1 MCLLGKGGEMNCCFF
16 TPPCHSRSS
25 ACHSRSLACH
35 SREGGNPGKSLRIT
49 LILLFLT
56 LWIPAYAGM
65 TAVTAGMTAMS
76 SALMTTANPVMTTVN
91 SGITASQAAA
101 NTPIKI
107 ALEWFLN
114 PHHAPFIIAETN
126 GYFAA
131 ENLDV
136 TFYPANGSQEG
147 CRQALQGSV
156 DFAITHEPQALIFA
170 AKGMPLET
178 VAVIIPETL
187 EVILSAIPLN
197 KTDKALLG
205 KTLAHGSSG
214 AGSLTFAVMHQMLK
228 NLNLTEEDVTI
239 ILAKNCLVTGFIAGS
254 IDVVFNLYR
263 TYQLHDIK
271 KHMTRPF
278 FVYEL
283 KDFGV
288 PTFASMVLVCG
299 TTVPAD
305 VKAKMTRA
313 LQKAVD
319 YIHKDPGAAY
329 ECVRHYRPEL
339 DTAENKDVWPSVH
352 PIFAKDVTP
361 RPSTAVLMDFL
372 ANAWVLERE

>member
-1 MCLLGKGGEMNCCFF
+1 MTKEASSWRAHIMSVAIQCLFSWI
-16 TPPCHSRSS
+16 TT
-25 ACHSRSLACH
+25 SLM
-35 SREGGNPGKSLRIT
+35 
-49 LILLFLT
+49 LLV
-56 LWIPAYAGM
+56 M
-65 TAVTAGMTAMS
+65 TASTVVAKT
-76 SALMTTANPVMTTVN
+76 PV
-91 SGITASQAAA
+91 
-101 NTPIKI
+101 KI

-114 PHHAPFIIAETN
+114 PHHAPFIIAQTK
-126 GYFAA
+126 GYFAD
-131 ENLDV
+131 EDLDV
-136 TFYPANGSQEG
+136 AFYPANGSQEG

-156 DFAITHEPQALIFA
+156 DFAITHEPQVLIMD

-197 KTDKALLG
+197 KADKALLG
-205 KTLAHGSSG
+205 KTIAHGSSG
-214 AGSLTFAVMHQMLK
+214 AGSLTFAVMHQVFK
-228 NLNLTEEDVTI
+228 NLNLTEDDVTI
-239 ILAKNCLVTGFIAGS
+239 IMAKNCLVTGFIAGN

-299 TTVPAD
+299 ATVSTEM
-305 VKAKMTRA
+305 KAKMTHA

-319 YIHKDPGAAY
+319 YIHGNPDAAY
-329 ECVRHYRPEL
+329 ECVRLYRPEL
-339 DTAENKDVWPSVH
+339 DTIENKDVWPSVH
-352 PIFAKDVTP
+352 PIFAKDVTK
-361 RPSTAVLMDFL
+361 RSSTAALKDFL
-372 ANAWVLERE
+372 